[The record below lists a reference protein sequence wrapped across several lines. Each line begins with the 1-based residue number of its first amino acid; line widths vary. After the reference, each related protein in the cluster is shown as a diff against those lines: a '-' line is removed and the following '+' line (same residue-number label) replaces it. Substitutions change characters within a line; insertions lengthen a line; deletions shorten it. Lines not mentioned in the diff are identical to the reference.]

1 MPISTNIAAFPG
13 VYAGEVKGRD
23 YFTLKGKRIYSLNN
37 TVKTIQSNAP
47 ARARGKIKYYALAS
61 ALASGLGA
69 VAGLSLLRSAGRSP
83 SVSTE
88 IQKSTASFASY
99 PEHNNRSAALAV
111 RQGHEKAL
119 PTHNPQNQTS
129 YGHQKTNG
137 TSGRVRGKHVRT
149 TRSEQRTDT
158 LREAERHSDKIIQQT
173 DTPTRNKSNP
183 ADYPRSTVT
192 WLRNKNV
199 ERYRDRVRQ
208 WDRDNKSARSTGNE
222 IYWNPLT
229 ITDAEIRHKR
239 ALPPREPQAAETTLP
254 DFIPDQVKIVKLPD
268 VVIKKYDSWRDI
280 LSSIGRGGANPF
292 SSLMRISLDLYSL
305 STMESVD
312 KETKSLLITIGTA
325 IDGLTALIPDVN
337 LFRIPFKFSMMISES
352 DKTPDA
358 DELIGLLNDVNALK
372 AYYRQDTFSVRY
384 PESHPGQQA
393 AGKTA
398 SVFVTD
404 TQGKSHTLPVRWYED
419 PGHSAGGTWDVYLE
433 EYRASNKEMLVAQPG
448 GVYKSLD
455 ERNFIKVHNHY
466 YPVEFS
472 AAFPETAFMIGD
484 GNEYTIPVE
493 RKNNEWN
500 VINGRKKKN
509 QAPAT
514 SGIEWEHRLLSAVST
529 HDLTIAEP
537 EPTTGIAVIENK
549 EFIKGA
555 YGFYPVEYSN
565 DLSSYIVKTGDGLD
579 YPVKFDKQSQRWRI
593 GILAPA
599 THRYSKGWLTR
610 AKNLSHREEINRET
624 MRRNEDSIP
633 LRNKQAGGA
642 LTINSKSYTLEADGL
657 IQLRT
662 KNPEKFRKLKVT
674 LSDMRKYLASATN
687 ELQGEVGASAKK
699 TLAEHFG
706 TTEAEVNKKLIDE
719 VKLNIQALQSALEWI
734 ERSNYSVM
742 TLSGPGEYDA
752 SYYPGLNKIVLHD
765 SFYSAT
771 RMKRLH
777 ILLHESAHARIIDV
791 NHKGM
796 STPDY
801 FYVNNRMENNNYINL
816 ARSGDT
822 KIVHYDEDD
831 GYLFTTKMRA
841 NDVKEAWRKFL
852 GNKKKRIKILLS
864 NPDSVAGLTMALGPR
879 SETSGNVT

>member
-1 MPISTNIAAFPG
+1 M
-13 VYAGEVKGRD
+13 D
-23 YFTLKGKRIYSLNN
+23 YFTLKGNRIYSLNN
-37 TVKTIQSNAP
+37 TVKTIQTNAP
-47 ARARGKIKYYALAS
+47 ARARRKIKYYALAS
-61 ALASGLGA
+61 GLGA
-69 VAGLSLLRSAGRSP
+69 LAGLSLLRSAGRPP

-88 IQKSTASFASY
+88 IQKSTASFANY

-119 PTHNPQNQTS
+119 PAHSPQNQTS
-129 YGHQKTNG
+129 SGHQKTNG
-137 TSGRVRGKHVRT
+137 TAGRVRGKHIRT
-149 TRSEQRTDT
+149 TYQPSNRSEQRTDT
-158 LREAERHSDKIIQQT
+158 LREAEHHSDKIVQQT
-173 DTPTRNKSNP
+173 GTQTRNKSSP
-183 ADYPRSTVT
+183 AGHPRSTAT
-192 WLRNKNV
+192 GLRNKNV
-199 ERYRDRVRQ
+199 ERNRDRIRQ

-229 ITDAEIRHKR
+229 ITDAGIRRKR
-239 ALPPREPQAAETTLP
+239 ALPPRAPQAAETTVP
-254 DFIPDQVKIVKLPD
+254 DFIPDQVKIVKLQD

-292 SSLMRISLDLYSL
+292 ESLMRIGLDLYSL
-305 STMESVD
+305 STMENVD
-312 KETKSLLITIGTA
+312 KETKSLLITIGAA

-337 LFRIPFKFSMMISES
+337 LFRIPFKFSMMISEP
-352 DKTPDA
+352 DKTPGA

-372 AYYRQDTFSVRY
+372 AYYRQDTFSVRH
-384 PESHPGQQA
+384 PENHPRQQA
-393 AGKTA
+393 TGKTA
-398 SVFVTD
+398 SVFVAD
-404 TQGKSHTLPVRWYED
+404 AQGKSHTLPVRWYED

-455 ERNFIKVHNHY
+455 GRNFIKIHNHY
-466 YPVEFS
+466 YPVEFA
-472 AAFPETAFMIGD
+472 AAFPETAFMISE

-493 RKNNEWN
+493 RKNNEWK

-509 QAPAT
+509 KAPVT
-514 SGIEWEHRLLSAVST
+514 SGIEWEHRLLSVVST

-537 EPTTGIAVIENK
+537 EPTTGIAVIDNK
-549 EFIKGA
+549 EFIKGV

-565 DLSSYIVKTGDGLD
+565 DMSSYIVKTGDGLD
-579 YPVKFDKQSQRWRI
+579 YPVKFDKQSQRWKVR
-593 GILAPA
+593 ILAPA
-599 THRYSKGWLTR
+599 THRYSKGWLTGV
-610 AKNLSHREEINRET
+610 KNLSHREQVNRET

-633 LRNKQAGGA
+633 LRDKQAGEA
-642 LTINSKSYTLEADGL
+642 LTINSKPYTLEADGL

-674 LSDMRKYLASATN
+674 LSDMRKYLASATS
-687 ELQGEVGASAKK
+687 ELQGKAGASAKK

-706 TTEAEVNKKLIDE
+706 ITEAEVDKKLIDE
-719 VKLNIQALQSALEWI
+719 VKVNIRALQSAVEWI

-752 SYYPGLNKIVLHD
+752 AYYSGQNKIVLHD

-771 RMKRLH
+771 RMRRLH
-777 ILLHESAHARIIDV
+777 ILLHESSHARIIDV

-801 FYVNNRMENNNYINL
+801 FYVHGRMENNNYINL
-816 ARSGDT
+816 AKNGNT
-822 KIVHYDEDD
+822 EMVHYDEDE

-841 NDVKEAWRKFL
+841 SDVKEAWRKFL
-852 GNKKKRIKILLS
+852 INKKKRIKILLS
-864 NPDSVAGLTMALGPR
+864 NPDSVAGLMMALGPR
-879 SETSGNVT
+879 SWLGN